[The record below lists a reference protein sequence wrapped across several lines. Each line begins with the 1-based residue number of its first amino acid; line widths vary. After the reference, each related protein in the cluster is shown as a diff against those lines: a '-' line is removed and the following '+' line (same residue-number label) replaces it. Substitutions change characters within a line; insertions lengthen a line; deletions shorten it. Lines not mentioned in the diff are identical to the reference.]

1 MDKSN
6 LFRLDWLDAG
16 RGIAVAVLAAVL
28 TYLVSALN
36 TPGFEF
42 SAIDWAYIVK
52 IALTS
57 GISYLVKNFLSTPDG
72 KLGGI
77 L

>member
-1 MDKSN
+1 MKSN
-6 LFRLDWLDAG
+6 LFRLNFLDAG
-16 RGIAVAVLAAVL
+16 RGIAVAVLAAIL
-28 TYLVSALN
+28 TYLVGALN

-57 GISYLVKNFLSTPDG
+57 GISYMIKNFLSDESG
-72 KLGGI
+72 KLGGV

>member
-1 MDKSN
+1 MKSN

-28 TYLVSALN
+28 TYIVGALN

-42 SAIDWAYIVK
+42 SSIDWAYIVK

-57 GISYLVKNFLSTPDG
+57 GISYLVKNFLSDESG
-72 KLGGI
+72 RLGGV